1 MRICALLFSDTHPGF
16 FLFSHFFFFA
26 SLWLRA
32 LAFLQPIFD
41 AAEVV
46 AGLHTTLQQQN
57 FCPPF
62 LPTASLSPRMQPRSI
77 NVSFRC
83 WVFFFFSISSSLS
96 LCCWRAEST
105 FCFFVLVYVLPFTCW
120 YWLCHRKCFFFSF
133 HFAVAVGIQYNDT
146 ERFLHKTPQLSVW
159 AGTGC
164 NQSFAAKRGTLR
176 SKVDEIT
183 CRVALI
189 VYGKSNACGQCQPPS
204 TLLLRALS

>member
-1 MRICALLFSDTHPGF
+1 MLRKLLQVCTQPYNSRTSALL
-16 FLFSHFFFFA
+16 
-26 SLWLRA
+26 
-32 LAFLQPIFD
+32 
-41 AAEVV
+41 
-46 AGLHTTLQQQN
+46 
-57 FCPPF
+57 F

-120 YWLCHRKCFFFSF
+120 YWLCHRKRFFFSF
-133 HFAVAVGIQYNDT
+133 RFAVAVGIQYNDT